1 MQPVIC
7 AYAGARPEHFF
18 APVYLSTYQY
28 FIHLQYE
35 RTKKVDIKTNND
47 KNKPLHFLCM
57 YDWALFYFCV
67 VEFTAILLHT
77 G

>member
-1 MQPVIC
+1 MYTYIHDVD
-7 AYAGARPEHFF
+7 GGGLKRDGVFMHPEPLLLFHH
-18 APVYLSTYQY
+18 S
-28 FIHLQYE
+28 